1 MKNGIIIFKEGR
13 IRDVL
18 IDEPLKNNF
27 GRDSMKK
34 LMEDIL
40 KRNNFL
46 HNRKIESFIIE
57 SQYNKVRGS
66 IYVSKKL
73 IVKGAQAIKRL
84 II

>member
-40 KRNNFL
+40 KKNNFL

-66 IYVSKKL
+66 IYVSKKV

-84 II
+84 IR